1 MTNHSIDMAYA
12 ALERG
17 DCVGAVSL
25 LTECGGA
32 GDPACWVEL
41 ATWYLDGRYLPRDLA
56 QARDCFK
63 RAGGLGHAQA
73 FRIHIALVANGVGGP
88 RDWSAAMRDLKKHAD
103 ADEDSARELAI
114 VDQMKLDDQGRPRS
128 PAKRID
134 LSSSPLVIHFPE
146 LLTPAECEYLIQRA
160 LPLLQ
165 PSVII
170 DPVTGNLHPHPVRT
184 SENAVFPWVY
194 ETPAI
199 HAINQRLAFATGTQ
213 ARNGE
218 PLQLLRYRRGQEYRP
233 HHDALPHTDN
243 QRVLTFLLYLNSG
256 YNGGA
261 TQFCRSG
268 TTFAG
273 QMGDGLLFRNTLPSG
288 APDPSALHA
297 GLPVSSGEKYL
308 ATRWI
313 REKAFGPS

>member
-1 MTNHSIDMAYA
+1 MTTHSIDMAYA
-12 ALERG
+12 ALGRG
-17 DCVGAVSL
+17 DGSGAVNL
-25 LTECGGA
+25 LRTCGAA

-63 RAGGLGHAQA
+63 RAGDLGHAQA
-73 FRIHIALVANGVGGP
+73 RRIHMALVANGVGGP
-88 RDWSAAMRDLKKHAD
+88 RNWSEAMQDLTKHAD
-103 ADEDSARELAI
+103 DDEESAREFAI
-114 VDQMKLDDQGRPRS
+114 VNRMNLDDEGRPRT
-128 PAKRID
+128 PARRIE
-134 LSSSPLVIHFPE
+134 LSSSPVVIHFPE
-146 LLTPAECEYLIQRA
+146 LLTPAECDYLIQRA

-165 PSVII
+165 PSVIV
-170 DPVTGNLHPHPVRT
+170 DPATGNLRPHPVRT
-184 SENAVFPWVY
+184 SENAMFPWVF
-194 ETPAI
+194 ETPAV

-218 PLQLLRYRRGQEYRP
+218 PLQILRYRPGQEYRP
-233 HHDALPHTDN
+233 HHDALPNTDN

-256 YNGGA
+256 YEGGA
-261 TQFCRSG
+261 TQFCRTG
-268 TTFAG
+268 PTFAG